1 MIPESIYK
9 ILRKQHYQINDHSAV
24 KLCGWVRKCFLENK
38 SCYKSKFYGINTHRC
53 IQCTPSVIWC
63 QQNCIFCWRVL
74 PTDLKEENQGA
85 RKNPQWKD
93 PEEVVEQILKMHRTV
108 IMGYKGIL
116 DRIGEEKFNE
126 ALNPKHV
133 ALSLSG
139 EPTIYPYLKELIEL
153 FHKRGLT
160 TFVVSN
166 GILTEVIEE
175 IEPTQLY
182 VSLNAHDLGSYK
194 RICGGKE
201 SYWDRIL
208 ETLDILQDKK
218 RTCLRTTVIRN
229 LNDDILKFLELYE
242 RANTN
247 FIEIKSYM
255 NVGYSRKRLNLDDM
269 LKHEE
274 ILDIAKTVEENSIFK
289 LEDDS
294 FDSRVVLLTNK
305 NRKIDPKLKF

>member
-1 MIPESIYK
+1 LIPEYIYK
-9 ILRKQHYQINDHSAV
+9 ILRKQHYQITDHSAV

-38 SCYKSKFYGINTHRC
+38 SCYKSKFYGINAHRC
-53 IQCTPSVIWC
+53 IQCTPSAIWC

-74 PTDLKEENQGA
+74 PTDLKEENQEGY
-85 RKNPQWKD
+85 KNPQWKD

-139 EPTIYPYLKELIEL
+139 EPTIYPYLKELIEI

-182 VSLNAHDLGSYK
+182 VSLDAYDLESYK

-201 SYWDRIL
+201 SDWNRIL

-242 RANTN
+242 MANTN